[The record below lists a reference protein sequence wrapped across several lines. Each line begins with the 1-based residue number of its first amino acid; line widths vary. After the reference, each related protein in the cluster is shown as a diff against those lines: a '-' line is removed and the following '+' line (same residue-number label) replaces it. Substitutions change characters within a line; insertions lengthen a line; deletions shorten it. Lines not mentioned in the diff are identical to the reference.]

1 MLMKLKQRKKLP
13 EIKIL
18 TTTYIL
24 RFAVVDCVCYNEDFV
39 KLRFCCINFYCNF
52 GQAEENSL
60 LH

>member
-1 MLMKLKQRKKLP
+1 MKLP
-13 EIKIL
+13 EIKRL

-39 KLRFCCINFYCNF
+39 KLRFCCIIFYCNF